1 MVIIIDCYF
10 FKTCKK
16 QTVGVSCKN
25 KAKVQNIKKLIKS
38 KWTKPRPNVIPKIT
52 KILGSLQS
60 DGCLM
65 AILQFD

>member
-10 FKTCKK
+10 FKTCKE
-16 QTVGVSCKN
+16 QAVDESCKN
-25 KAKVQNIKKLIKS
+25 KVKIQNIKKLIKS
-38 KWTKPRPNVIPKIT
+38 KLTKPQPNFTPKIT
-52 KILGSLQS
+52 KIIGSLQS